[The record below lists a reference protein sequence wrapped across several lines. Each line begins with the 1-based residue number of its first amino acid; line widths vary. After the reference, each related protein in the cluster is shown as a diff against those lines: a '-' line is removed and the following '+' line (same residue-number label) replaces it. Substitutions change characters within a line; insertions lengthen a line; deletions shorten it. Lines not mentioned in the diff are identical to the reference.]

1 MILHENPKLFQ
12 QAVQF
17 TAQQMNIA
25 EIYVEK
31 DYWVTIALYTIFN
44 SKIASETV
52 FKGGTALSKCY
63 QIIERFSEDIDL
75 VVLNNPGDSN
85 NQLKNKLKKITS
97 AVATVIDEVDEE
109 GITNK

>member
-31 DYWVTIALYTIFN
+31 DYWVTIASREPQY
-44 SKIASETV
+44 
-52 FKGGTALSKCY
+52 
-63 QIIERFSEDIDL
+63 II
-75 VVLNNPGDSN
+75 N
-85 NQLKNKLKKITS
+85 KNVWK
-97 AVATVIDEVDEE
+97 
-109 GITNK
+109 